1 MQKREQDRLEKL
13 RQMEHTDALAALEHF
28 TQYQKSKEE
37 NLAQRMDQVHDNR
50 ERKLREAKEKQE
62 RRKKHAEEVRR
73 RKALARENGLCE
85 PTGTDEYPTPR
96 PEPAEVTSTPEGAER
111 LKSPLQV
118 QEAKVEGSE
127 SSSSSGQRDADAASA
142 PSRE

>member
-1 MQKREQDRLEKL
+1 
-13 RQMEHTDALAALEHF
+13 MEHTDALAALEHF

-62 RRKKHAEEVRR
+62 RRRKHAEEVRR
-73 RKALARENGLCE
+73 RKALARENGLSE
-85 PTGTDEYPTPR
+85 PVGTDEYPTPR

-111 LKSPLQV
+111 RKSPLQV

-127 SSSSSGQRDADAASA
+127 SSSSSSGGQRDADAASV